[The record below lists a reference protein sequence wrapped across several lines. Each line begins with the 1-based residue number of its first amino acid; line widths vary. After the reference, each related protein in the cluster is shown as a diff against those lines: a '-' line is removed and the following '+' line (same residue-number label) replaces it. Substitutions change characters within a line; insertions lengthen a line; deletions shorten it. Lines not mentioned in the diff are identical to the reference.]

1 MAFSAA
7 RTNLL
12 RSASGASLLAL
23 ALVATPALASGAAP
37 GEDTPQAAPETGL
50 GDIIVTA
57 TRRAE
62 SSKDVPVAVTSISGE
77 KLDVLNASGLD
88 IRFLSSRT
96 PSLQIE
102 SSFGRTFPRFYI
114 RGLGNTDFDPN
125 AAQPVSVVYDD
136 VALENPMLKSFPVF
150 DLQSVEVLRG
160 PQGTLFGRNTPAG
173 VIKLDS
179 AKPTDDK
186 LSGYG
191 SASWATYDTIN
202 AEAALNVPLGGGF
215 AFRGSGILQY
225 RDDWVTNTAP
235 TGGADKKLEG
245 YRDIAGRFQLGYS
258 SADFN
263 ALVNFHIRDLAG
275 SPRIFRAGLI
285 ASGSNNF
292 TPGFDPSKAALDGYT
307 SQSLT
312 QWGTNLRLDYHF
324 EGVGT
329 LYSVTAYEKAKVES
343 TGDID
348 GGNTY
353 NFPTGAINDAL
364 FPDNTGGV
372 TRPEEFSQEL
382 RFASEDMNG
391 VRLLAGAYYF
401 HQKLS
406 YSELDYTYPP
416 TTRAAN
422 LDQDIE
428 HRDTNENYGVFGSV
442 EWKAID
448 WLTLRAGVRYSHDH
462 KDDRITG
469 YGQTFALSVPNIAGV
484 IVPLRA
490 IAKASDVTWDVSAT
504 IALSKNIN
512 FYERISTGYQGPAI
526 QDRVTFG
533 STQNVTRKQTTISGE
548 AGFKGSF
555 AGGAVHFDI
564 DGYLWS
570 TKDLQITAVGGATN
584 SAKLFNTKAIG
595 SGVEAEFEARPIPAL
610 SLTAGGSYNFTRIDD
625 PNIAVGICGAPGCHV
640 LDPLNSAGNAL
651 IYGNPLPQAP
661 KWVANVTA
669 RYGVPVGNG
678 EAYIYTD
685 WAYRSTIDYFLYD
698 ATEFRGRPLLEGGL
712 KIGYKLNNGLEVAA
726 FARNITNQIR
736 SISAIDFNNL
746 TGMIN
751 EPRIIGGEVKFKF

>member
-1 MAFSAA
+1 MSVSSLRVPAPFRS
-7 RTNLL
+7 LL
-12 RSASGASLLAL
+12 AGASLLVIAGAL
-23 ALVATPALASGAAP
+23 PTAAAAAEEPAQGATPVL
-37 GEDTPQAAPETGL
+37 DQDN

-62 SSKDVPVAVTSISGE
+62 SSKNVPVADTVISGE
-77 KLDVLNASGLD
+77 KLAVINSSGLD

-125 AAQPVSVVYDD
+125 AARPVSVVYDD
-136 VALENPMLKSFPVF
+136 VALENAMLKSFPVF
-150 DLQSVEVLRG
+150 DLASVEVLRG

-173 VIKLDS
+173 VVKLDS
-179 AKPTDDK
+179 AKPNDDK

-191 SASWATYDTIN
+191 SVSWATYDTIN
-202 AEAALNVPLGGGF
+202 AEAALNVPLGGGW
-215 AFRGSGILQY
+215 AFRASGLLQY
-225 RDDWVTNTAP
+225 RDDWVTNTST
-235 TGGADKKLEG
+235 TGQADKKLEG
-245 YRDIAGRFQLGYS
+245 YRDLAGRFQLGYS
-258 SADFN
+258 SGDFN
-263 ALVNFHIRDLAG
+263 ALLNGHVRDLDG
-275 SPRIFRAGLI
+275 TPRVFRAGLFKP
-285 ASGSNNF
+285 GSNDFN
-292 TPGFDPSKAALDGYT
+292 TGFDPSKVALDGYT
-307 SQSLT
+307 SQSMT

-329 LYSVTAYEKAKVES
+329 LYSVTAFEKAKVES

-353 NFPTGAINDAL
+353 NFPTGALNDAL

-372 TRPEEFSQEL
+372 TRPEEFSQEI
-382 RFASEDMNG
+382 RFASEDMG
-391 VRLLAGAYYF
+391 GLRLLGGAYYF
-401 HQKLS
+401 HQKLN
-406 YSELDYTYPP
+406 YSEFDYTYPP

-428 HRDTNENYGVFGSV
+428 HRDTNENYGIFGSI

-462 KDDRITG
+462 KDDKISG
-469 YGQTFALSVPNIAGV
+469 YSPNLFGV
-484 IVPLRA
+484 VLPLE
-490 IAKASDVTWDVSAT
+490 AKATASDVTWDVSAT
-504 IALSKNIN
+504 IELSKNIN
-512 FYERISTGYQGPAI
+512 FYERIATGYQGPAI

-533 STQNVTRKQTTISGE
+533 STQNVAKKQTTISGE

-555 AGGAVHFDI
+555 ADGKVHFDV

-584 SAKLFNTKAIG
+584 SAHLFNTDAIG
-595 SGVEAEFEARPIPAL
+595 SGFEAEFDARPIQGL
-610 SLTAGGSYNFTRIDD
+610 TLTAGGSYNFTKITD
-625 PNIAVGICGAPGCHV
+625 PNIAVGVCGGTVGCHV
-640 LDPLNSAGNAL
+640 LNFQPTPTTAL

-669 RYGVPVGNG
+669 RYGVPIGDG

-712 KIGYKLNNGLEVAA
+712 KIGYKMHNGIEVAA
-726 FARNITNQIR
+726 FSRNITNQIR

-751 EPRIIGGEVKFKF
+751 DPRIIGGEVKFSF

>member
-1 MAFSAA
+1 MFVSSLRAPA
-7 RTNLL
+7 LL
-12 RSASGASLLAL
+12 RPLLAGASLLVIAGAL
-23 ALVATPALASGAAP
+23 PAAAAAAEPAQGAAP
-37 GEDTPQAAPETGL
+37 ALDQDN

-77 KLDVLNASGLD
+77 KLAVLNASGLD

-136 VALENPMLKSFPVF
+136 VALESPMLKSFPVF
-150 DLQSVEVLRG
+150 DLASVEVLRG

-179 AKPTDDK
+179 AKPDD
-186 LSGYG
+186 SRPGGYA
-191 SASWATYDTIN
+191 SASWATHDTIN
-202 AEAALNVPLGGGF
+202 AEAAVNLPLGGGW
-215 AFRGSGILQY
+215 AFRASGILQY

-245 YRDIAGRFQLGYS
+245 YRDVAGRAQLGYS

-263 ALVNFHIRDLAG
+263 ALLNFHVRDLVG
-275 SPRIFRAGLI
+275 TPRVFRAGLI
-285 ASGSNNF
+285 KSGSNDF
-292 TPGFDPSKAALDGYT
+292 SVGFDPSKVALDGYT

-329 LYSVTAYEKAKVES
+329 LYSVTAFEKAKVES

-348 GGNTY
+348 GGDNY
-353 NFPTGAINDAL
+353 FNPGPLNNAFFPS
-364 FPDNTGGV
+364 NTGGV
-372 TRPEEFSQEL
+372 TRPEEFSQEI
-382 RFASEDMNG
+382 RFASDDMNG
-391 VRLLAGAYYF
+391 VRLLGGAYYF
-401 HQKLS
+401 HQKLN
-406 YSELDYTYPP
+406 YSEFDYTNPP

-428 HRDTNENYGVFGSV
+428 HRDTNENYGVFGSI
-442 EWKAID
+442 EWKALD
-448 WLTLRAGVRYSHDH
+448 WFTLRAGVRYSHDR

-469 YGQTFALSVPNIAGV
+469 YGPGFAISVPNVGGV

-490 IAKASDVTWDVSAT
+490 VAKASNVTWDVSAT
-504 IALSKNIN
+504 VALSKNIN
-512 FYERISTGYQGPAI
+512 FYQRVATGYQGPAI

-533 STQNVTRKQTTISGE
+533 SVQNVAKKQTTISGE

-555 AGGAVHFDI
+555 ADGKFRFDI

-570 TKDLQITAVGGATN
+570 TKDLQITAVGGVTN
-584 SAKLFNTKAIG
+584 SAHLFNTNAIG
-595 SGVEAEFEARPIPAL
+595 SGFEAEFEARPIPAL
-610 SLTAGGSYNFTRIDD
+610 ILTAGGSYNFTKITD
-625 PNIAVGICGAPGCHV
+625 PNIAVGKCGAVGCHV
-640 LDPLNSAGNAL
+640 LDPLNAAGNAL

-661 KWVANVTA
+661 KWVANMTA
-669 RYGVPVGNG
+669 RYGVPIGDG
-678 EAYIYTD
+678 EAYVYTD
-685 WAYRSTIDYFLYD
+685 WAYRSTINYFLYD
-698 ATEFRGRPLLEGGL
+698 ATEFRGRPLIEGGL
-712 KIGYKLNNGLEVAA
+712 KVGYKMHNGIEVAA

-751 EPRIIGGEVKFKF
+751 EPRIIGGEAKFSF